1 MADEQG
7 LHLKLR
13 GKVHTDPAT
22 GQITTIFDEGTPQTE
37 GIPQA
42 PVARISLDLFGGARA
57 PIAAPRRCGT
67 YSAHYEFIPWS
78 GGPAVPGDAPM
89 TFDNGCDT
97 GGFAPKL
104 SGGSTEPLAGAFST
118 FLTQLSR
125 ESGEQ
130 EISSFSLTLP
140 LGLSAK
146 LAGVALCEGAAALS
160 GDCPAAS
167 QIGRIVAAAGPGPA
181 PLWIPQP
188 GKEPTAI
195 YLAGP

>member
-78 GGPAVPGDAPM
+78 GGPAVTGDAPM

-125 ESGEQ
+125 ESREQ
-130 EISSFSLTLP
+130 EIAP
-140 LGLSAK
+140 SASP
-146 LAGVALCEGAAALS
+146 CRS
-160 GDCPAAS
+160 G
-167 QIGRIVAAAGPGPA
+167 
-181 PLWIPQP
+181 
-188 GKEPTAI
+188 
-195 YLAGP
+195 